1 MTRHSRLG
9 RGKEKQ
15 TQLGQNPQCRGRKIN
30 QPYKEKKYDASR
42 RHKRWRNHHDRVH
55 DRVGNIKVSSA
66 IHVHAVCATEFIGGA
81 GNYRLATADQAPRCP
96 GGGDEKG
103 FPGRREARSRPP
115 NSKSRTVCQISNF
128 RACTG
133 KVKYRTGA
141 TARPAFDLTRTD

>member
-1 MTRHSRLG
+1 LDVAKKNKLNWAKIPNAVVEKLISPTRRKNMTHQG
-9 RGKEKQ
+9 G
-15 TQLGQNPQCRGRKIN
+15 T
-30 QPYKEKKYDASR
+30 
-42 RHKRWRNHHDRVH
+42 RWRNHHDRVH